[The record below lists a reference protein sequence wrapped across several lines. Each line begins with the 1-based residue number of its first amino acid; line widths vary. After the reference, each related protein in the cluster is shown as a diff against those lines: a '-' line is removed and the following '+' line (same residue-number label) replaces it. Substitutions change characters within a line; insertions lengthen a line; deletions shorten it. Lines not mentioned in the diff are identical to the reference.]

1 MLFSIWTTKLLSSCL
16 QGQTGSLAIQG
27 LGNLTSALFGF
38 TSTTG
43 WPDRAPSGPFSAY
56 TDTVSPRFGLAALEL
71 ADLDEESE
79 QALIG
84 GG

>member
-1 MLFSIWTTKLLSSCL
+1 MGFGYERIRAVNPPIVMLSSCL

-27 LGNLTSALFGF
+27 LGNLTSPQLFGF

-56 TDTVSPRFGLAALEL
+56 TDTVSPRFALAAFVEPR
-71 ADLDEESE
+71 
-79 QALIG
+79 
-84 GG
+84 